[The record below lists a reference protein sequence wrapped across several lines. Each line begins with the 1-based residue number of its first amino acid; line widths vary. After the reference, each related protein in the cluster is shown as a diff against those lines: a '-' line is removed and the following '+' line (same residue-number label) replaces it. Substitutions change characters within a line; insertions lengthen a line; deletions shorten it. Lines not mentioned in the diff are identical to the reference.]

1 MNSALLTPTGDLT
14 DDTAAI
20 LRSYAR
26 RFARPCNLDPAEL
39 FQECCLYL
47 LRRAADYD
55 PERGSLSTWLWHVA
69 ARSRNY
75 LVRQH
80 RLVGWSAQRPAALS
94 DADPDPGPGPAD
106 EIERADLCRRV
117 RDAVAALPPA
127 ERELVVRRYGL
138 DGSEPARRLADLV
151 RDRSRETARLR
162 LQRATDRLRRELVA
176 CR

>member
-1 MNSALLTPTGDLT
+1 MSTLLTPTGDLT

-20 LRSYAR
+20 LRTYAR
-26 RFARPCNLDPAEL
+26 RFARPCALDPAEL

-47 LRRAADYD
+47 LKRAADYD
-55 PERGSLSTWLWHVA
+55 PDQGSLSTWLWHVA

-80 RLVGWSAQRPAALS
+80 RLVGWSSRRPAAVT
-94 DADPDPGPGPAD
+94 DTDPDPGPDPA
-106 EIERADLCRRV
+106 EAVERADLRRRV
-117 RDAVAALPPA
+117 RDAVAALPA
-127 ERELVVRRYGL
+127 DERELVTRRFGL
-138 DGSEPARRLADLV
+138 DGGEPARRLADLV
-151 RDRSRETARLR
+151 RGRSRETARLR